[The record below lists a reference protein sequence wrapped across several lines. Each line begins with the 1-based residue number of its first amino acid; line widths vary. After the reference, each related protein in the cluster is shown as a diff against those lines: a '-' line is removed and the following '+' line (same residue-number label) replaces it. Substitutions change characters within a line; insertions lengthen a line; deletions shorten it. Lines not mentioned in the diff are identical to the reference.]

1 MTELSNQSHRLLM
14 QLFGLGSMQDLPAM
28 SDHVREL
35 IGLIGNPRAT
45 SAGLTNAILK
55 DYALTTKM
63 LQIVNSAYYMR
74 NEPITS
80 INRAVTIIGLT
91 ALKNLAL
98 GIALFEEF
106 RKQGREADKVLRLMT
121 MSFVSATQ
129 GNLLTQKK
137 KYPVLPEDAFVCT
150 LLHHLGRMVILVYLP
165 ELHAA
170 YEQLVNNGYSGER
183 AAKEACHGLTFT
195 DIGREIARYWNF
207 SEIIVR
213 CMETN
218 PRPPRDQADT
228 ETLLQNI
235 AAFNNQLTETLLI
248 GTDLDLEEL
257 IYRYGDVLSVTKN
270 EAREL
275 VHRSVETAATLSEPI
290 RHGLHKLA
298 MRERLIALVRDQNA
312 DWRPGG

>member
-1 MTELSNQSHRLLM
+1 M
-14 QLFGLGSMQDLPAM
+14 QLFGFSSMQDLPAM

-35 IGLIGNPRAT
+35 IGLIGNPRTTA
-45 SAGLTNAILK
+45 ADLTTVILK

-74 NEPITS
+74 QEPITS
-80 INRAVTIIGLT
+80 ISRAVTIIGLT

-98 GIALFEEF
+98 GIALLEEF
-106 RKQGREADKVLRLMT
+106 RKQGRGTDKVAQLMT

-129 GNLLTQKK
+129 GNLLTQDK
-137 KYPVLPEDAFVCT
+137 KYPVLPEDAFICT

-183 AAKEACHGLTFT
+183 AAKQACHGLSFT

-207 SEIIVR
+207 SEIIIR
-213 CMETN
+213 CMEAN
-218 PRPPRDQADT
+218 PPPPRDQADT
-228 ETLLQNI
+228 QALLQNI

-257 IYRYGDVLSVTKN
+257 IYRYGNVLSITKA

-275 VHRSVETAATLSEPI
+275 VSRSVETAATLSEPI
-290 RHGLHKLA
+290 RQGLHKMA
-298 MRERLIALVRDQNA
+298 MRERLISIVRDGNA
-312 DWRPGG
+312 QWHQGS

>member
-1 MTELSNQSHRLLM
+1 MTEFSNKSHRLLM
-14 QLFGLGSMQDLPAM
+14 QLFGLSSMKDLPAM

-45 SAGLTNAILK
+45 AADLTNAILK
-55 DYALTTKM
+55 DYALTTKV

-74 NEPITS
+74 NEPVTS
-80 INRAVTIIGLT
+80 ISRAVTIIGLT

-98 GIALFEEF
+98 GVALFEEF

-129 GNLLTQKK
+129 SNQLTQKK
-137 KYPVLPEDAFVCT
+137 KFPVLPEDAFICT
-150 LLHHLGRMVILVYLP
+150 LLHNLGRMVILVYLP
-165 ELHAA
+165 ELYAN

-183 AAKEACHGLTFT
+183 AAKQACHDLSFT

-207 SEIIVR
+207 SENIIR
-213 CMETN
+213 CMEAN
-218 PRPPRDQADT
+218 PQPPRDQADT

-235 AAFNNQLTETLLI
+235 AAFNTQLTETLLI

-257 IYRYGDVLSVTKN
+257 LYRYGNILSLSKA

-275 VHRSVETAATLSEPI
+275 VRTSVETAATLSEPI
-290 RHGLHKLA
+290 RQGLHKLA
-298 MRERLIALVRDQNA
+298 MRERLIAVVRDENA
-312 DWRPGG
+312 HWQKND